1 MVFFQGAENVRN
13 REVLEDHQ
21 ASGNG
26 RQGAIIELHG
36 AAGYEICPGLPYSAV
51 LSCEDIRQVMSE
63 FSRQ

>member
-1 MVFFQGAENVRN
+1 MRN

-51 LSCEDIRQVMSE
+51 LSCEDIRQMMSE